1 MGSNKKARVV
11 LQFNEMDF
19 GTGVLWKS
27 FASDHA
33 VCLNWL

>member
-1 MGSNKKARVV
+1 MGSNKKARVS
-11 LQFNEMDF
+11 FSSMRWTF